1 MAATSVLK
9 LELDVSDYSS
19 SIKDAKRGMLD
30 LEKALHDAGKSFT
43 NVDKS
48 IVDFAKEIGNMNT
61 SANQSKGQ
69 LREMTQTLTEMTRV
83 YRQLSE
89 TEKKSPFGKALLQSI
104 DQLTERAGVVQ
115 DAMADVQA
123 SIKNAA
129 SDTRLFDQVA
139 GSVNVAVS
147 TIQTLQGSL
156 KMLGVDLGDNV
167 KVLAQLQAAMAV
179 TNGLTQIQNQLQKQS
194 AVMQGVLAVKA
205 KALAI
210 ATELQAKST
219 KTATIAQ
226 KAFNAVANANPY
238 VLLATGIGAVIG
250 ALALFTSGSDDATD
264 AQKRFNAE
272 AEKTKTALDDLKK
285 RSDFGQEIARAA
297 GAGEVALAKMRL
309 EAAKAQYALAM
320 NGVMSAQ
327 MQLSALQGSG
337 SISEVLAAAGHV
349 GEMQQIKDEAA
360 KALREAQ
367 QDVYKAHY
375 LEAAKKV
382 AKSAKESGKS
392 SGSGTS
398 SKNAVPSPQDSIVG
412 LTEDLQ
418 YLQKE
423 QQKATNPEEW
433 RTYADAIRF
442 VEDEIK
448 KVKGELSSLGTVN
461 TTGRWAN
468 TKYGVSISGIISDTL
483 KKDEAALRTKKLNVK
498 VSERQGRVV
507 SVGETLGSLSGSISQ
522 IVGGIKQLGIGIP
535 EGFSKAI
542 GAIQT
547 VAAILTGIS
556 TIVTIIAAIQGTK
569 AIPVVGWAL
578 ARGGVVKAA
587 GGYTVPGNN
596 YSNDMVPALLNSGE
610 LVLNKAQQGNLA
622 SQLSGQNGGYAAQP
636 YVNGEMIILGVNTHL
651 NRSGQGEIVT
661 TKMLKSM
668 GLIN

>member
-115 DAMADVQA
+115 DAMDDVQA

-156 KMLGVDLGDNV
+156 KMLGVDLGDDV

-179 TNGLTQIQNQLQKQS
+179 TNGLTQIQNQLQEQS

-327 MQLSALQGSG
+327 MQLSALQGNG

-461 TTGRWAN
+461 TTGSWAN
-468 TKYGVSISGIISDTL
+468 TKYGVSISGIISDKIKSGQDSLQTQKLKFSAVPL
-483 KKDEAALRTKKLNVK
+483 KKNEVDTTQKMAELLGGVSSIVSSLN
-498 VSERQGRVV
+498 Q
-507 SVGETLGSLSGSISQ
+507 LGVDIPKGFSNVLSGMQAVIT
-522 IVGGIKQLGIGIP
+522 IL
-535 EGFSKAI
+535 E
-542 GAIQT
+542 AIQT
-547 VAAILTGIS
+547 IQTVGSILGIFHNGGIVPHAAS
-556 TIVTIIAAIQGTK
+556 
-569 AIPVVGWAL
+569 
-578 ARGGVVKAA
+578 
-587 GGYTVPGNN
+587 GYMVPGSR
-596 YSNDMVPALLNSGE
+596 YSNDVTPVLANAGE
-610 LVLNKAQQGNLA
+610 LILSKSQQGNLA